1 MIIKLK
7 ESVSYII
14 KSVPDRNIDGKWIK
28 ILDPLKTLKNYGFR
42 VRAIV
47 SENHSASVLVYKLLL
62 MESGHLDDDLFME
75 HDYQKIYLLHDAI
88 HLLKTEEII
97 YLSTNTSYFQSL
109 DTMVLKIQFY
119 SKVIKFLRNYFTIF
133 LKKVAWLRLN

>member
-28 ILDPLKTLKNYGFR
+28 ILDSLKTLKNYGFR

-62 MESGHLDDDLFME
+62 KESGHLDDDLFME

-88 HLLKTEEII
+88 HLFKT
-97 YLSTNTSYFQSL
+97 
-109 DTMVLKIQFY
+109 
-119 SKVIKFLRNYFTIF
+119 
-133 LKKVAWLRLN
+133 